1 MIFTKNMPI
10 SGQYTEIKVESQ
22 IYIFII
28 LEYYIHNLQI
38 FNDL

>member
-1 MIFTKNMPI
+1 MIFTENVPI
-10 SGQYTEIKVESQ
+10 SGQYAEIKVGSQ

-28 LEYYIHNLQI
+28 LENYIHNLQI

>member
-1 MIFTKNMPI
+1 MLFTKNMPI
-10 SGQYTEIKVESQ
+10 SGQYTEIKVGSH
-22 IYIFII
+22 IHMFII

>member
-1 MIFTKNMPI
+1 MIFTENVPI
-10 SGQYTEIKVESQ
+10 SGQYTEIKVRSQ

>member
-10 SGQYTEIKVESQ
+10 SGQYTEIKVGSQ

-28 LEYYIHNLQI
+28 LKYYIHNLQI